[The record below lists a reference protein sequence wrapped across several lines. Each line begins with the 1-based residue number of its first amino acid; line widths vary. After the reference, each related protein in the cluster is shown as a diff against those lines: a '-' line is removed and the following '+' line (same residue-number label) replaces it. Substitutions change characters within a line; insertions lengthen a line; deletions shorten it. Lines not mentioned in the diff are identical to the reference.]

1 MEEFII
7 SKTREIF
14 SKAIKRFSKTD
25 KIEQDNVAILLEL
38 VEENG
43 EKEVGYQICHNYLP
57 NRRSTIKEILGYKTI
72 DMSGFSVIVPPHIK
86 EIIKKQEKKLESKNV
101 EICVYLNREDED
113 RDEVSYFLY
122 KDGEFVKKVEL
133 IELLK

>member
-14 SKAIKRFSKTD
+14 GKAIKKFSKND

-43 EKEVGYQICHNYLP
+43 KKEVGYKVCHNYLP
-57 NRRSTIKEILGYKTI
+57 NRRTTIKEILGYKTI

-86 EIIKKQEKKLESKNV
+86 DIIEKQEKKLESKNV
-101 EICVYLNREDED
+101 EICVYLDRQDED
-113 RDEVSYFLY
+113 REEVSYFLY
-122 KDGEFVKKVEL
+122 KDGGFVSKVEL

>member
-7 SKTREIF
+7 SKTREVF
-14 SKAIKRFSKTD
+14 NKAIKRFSKTD
-25 KIEQDNVAILLEL
+25 NVEQDNVAILLEL

-43 EKEVGYQICHNYLP
+43 EKVVGYQICYNYAP
-57 NRRSTIKEILGYKTI
+57 NRRTTIKEILGYKTI

-86 EIIKKQEKKLESKNV
+86 DIINKQEKKLESKNV
-101 EICVYLNREDED
+101 EICVYLNREDDD
-113 RDEVSYFLY
+113 REEVSYFLY
-122 KDGEFVKKVEL
+122 KDGVFLNKVEL

>member
-14 SKAIKRFSKTD
+14 NKAIKRFSKTD
-25 KIEQDNVAILLEL
+25 NIEQDNVAILLEI

-43 EKEVGYQICHNYLP
+43 ENVVGYQICHNYVP
-57 NRRSTIKEILGYKTI
+57 NRRATIKDILGYKNF
-72 DMSGFSVIVPPHIK
+72 DMSGFSVLVPPYIK
-86 EIIKKQEKKLESKNV
+86 QIIEKQEKVLESKNV
-101 EICVYLNREDED
+101 EVCVYLDREDED
-113 RDEVSYFLY
+113 REEVSYFLY
-122 KDGEFVKKVEL
+122 KDGGFVKKVEL

>member
-14 SKAIKRFSKTD
+14 SKAIKRFSKND

-43 EKEVGYQICHNYLP
+43 EKEVGYQICHNYLS
-57 NRRSTIKEILGYKTI
+57 NRRTTIKEILGYKTI

-86 EIIKKQEKKLESKNV
+86 DIINKQEKKLESKNV
-101 EICVYLNREDED
+101 EICVYLNREDEE
-113 RDEVSYFLY
+113 REEVSYFLY
-122 KDGEFVKKVEL
+122 KDGVFLNKVEL